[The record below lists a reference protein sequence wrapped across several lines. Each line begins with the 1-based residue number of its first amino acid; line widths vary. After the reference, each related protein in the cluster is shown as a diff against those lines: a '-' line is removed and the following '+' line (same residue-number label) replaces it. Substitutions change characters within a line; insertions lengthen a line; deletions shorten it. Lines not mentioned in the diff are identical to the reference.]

1 MRKLCT
7 GKISEKKRHLLFNN
21 HRMMSKDKTLLTALA
36 TIEKDLHRFN
46 GKSRKEILLSI
57 GK

>member
-1 MRKLCT
+1 ML
-7 GKISEKKRHLLFNN
+7 
-21 HRMMSKDKTLLTALA
+21 SKDKTYITALA
-36 TIEKDLHRFN
+36 TIEKNLHQFD